1 MMKGTFSAE
10 SPSFMGKSMVSF
22 PAKISQQSQF
32 IESCKTGFRTSLMQ
46 QIMSKL
52 GWIVVVAFE
61 VLGGLAV
68 DDCERRRS
76 LKEQHPLVVPLQTGV
91 DRTTKPRPTGNPPET
106 PRRVSQRKWC
116 MDHVTPRLPQW
127 MCASQLQQFSLLHFH
142 EPFPPRDYRLITNL
156 PWHFSSIE
164 HCAKVNCRG
173 FETSCCQWQL
183 GSKSGSKAQI
193 PGIPMVSQ
201 NLAPNRG
208 MNHPCLDLDVMYII
222 LSQCYECW
230 QPTTPSLFCFFSPF
244 FFPDKT

>member
-1 MMKGTFSAE
+1 
-10 SPSFMGKSMVSF
+10 MVSF

-156 PWHFSSIE
+156 PWWTVGDLKPAVVNGNWDPSQDLRHRYPGYLWSHKIWHPIE
-164 HCAKVNCRG
+164 V
-173 FETSCCQWQL
+173 W
-183 GSKSGSKAQI
+183 
-193 PGIPMVSQ
+193 
-201 NLAPNRG
+201 
-208 MNHPCLDLDVMYII
+208 II
-222 LSQCYECW
+222 RV
-230 QPTTPSLFCFFSPF
+230 
-244 FFPDKT
+244 